1 MTTCKQMQ
9 GRRLQ
14 GGLPSPPFC
23 LQVTCAAWF
32 PDGKSLVTGSH
43 DKQL

>member
-1 MTTCKQMQ
+1 MWSS
-9 GRRLQ
+9 RA
-14 GGLPSPPFC
+14 LPYLH

-32 PDGKSLVTGSH
+32 PDGNSLVTGSH